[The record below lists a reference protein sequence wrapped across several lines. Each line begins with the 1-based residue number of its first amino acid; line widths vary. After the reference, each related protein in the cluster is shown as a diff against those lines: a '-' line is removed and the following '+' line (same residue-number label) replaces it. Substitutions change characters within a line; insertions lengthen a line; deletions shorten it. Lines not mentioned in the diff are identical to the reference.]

1 MNTKLTGIINEG
13 DTKDLKEWVEK
24 LMGASAE
31 RKSEIADL
39 RDEIRLL
46 RQSIETMHKQVDAI
60 ERILTKVAE

>member
-1 MNTKLTGIINEG
+1 MNTKLTGIISEG

-31 RKSEIADL
+31 RTSEIVDL
-39 RDEIRLL
+39 RDEVRLL
-46 RQSIETMHKQVDAI
+46 RQSIEIMHKQVDAI

>member
-1 MNTKLTGIINEG
+1 MNTKLTGIINDG
-13 DTKDLKEWVEK
+13 DTKELKGWVEN

-46 RQSIETMHKQVDAI
+46 RQSVETMQKQVDTI